1 MKKKVFIYYN
11 SYIDKKNLGNLQ
23 KNDDKLISVIKMNK
37 LSLDE
42 NVLTKPCETIKG
54 KLKIKTTATFHQFSK
69 LFNLQSLH
77 DATLGC
83 IKRYFTMIIKTPSFL
98 ELDRTLVS
106 KILSCSGLLISSE
119 LEVLNAGNLW
129 LNYKS
134 EERKMFAKD
143 VLLNVRFPLLSDETV
158 RCYKMLLNASS
169 TFSKSEE
176 CIKLLNEVL
185 NCKESLY
192 RNKSSIY
199 YTNRYC
205 DHQLFNIVVCG
216 GYDMISRETVGNAT
230 HLRATKIN
238 TGKPLP
244 STLVERIFPYVICLK
259 GRIYVFGG
267 LDSIHFNSIMS
278 VEKYSPST
286 GSWKKVADMFD
297 DRRIFCGSAFMD
309 KIFIIGGYSKANEST
324 TDSCLQFDAKGWK
337 EVARM
342 NQVRV
347 SAACAVYDGKIVVS
361 GGRNGNYTNPSFN
374 TVESYD
380 VLPDRWSAMPSM
392 VSGKS
397 NHGLV
402 VVKNKLFA
410 MGARSETCEVY
421 DNICKKFVV
430 FESPRVKLQS
440 YYVSIGSKIFAFQ
453 NKQPVAICYD
463 VDKNKWSEEKCEV
476 TNNLINFSCV
486 KVPWF

>member
-1 MKKKVFIYYN
+1 
-11 SYIDKKNLGNLQ
+11 
-23 KNDDKLISVIKMNK
+23 MNK
-37 LSLDE
+37 LSLNE

-54 KLKIKTTATFHQFSK
+54 KLKIKNTATFHQFSK

-77 DATLGC
+77 DATLSC
-83 IKRYFTMIIKTPSFL
+83 IQRYFTMIIKTPSFS

-106 KILSCSGLLISSE
+106 KILAGSGLLITSE
-119 LEVLNAGNLW
+119 LEVLNAANLW
-129 LNYKS
+129 LNYNI

-143 VLLNVRFPLLSDETV
+143 VLLNVRFPLLSAQTV

-169 TFSKSEE
+169 TSSKNEE
-176 CIKLLNEVL
+176 CINLLNEVL

-192 RNKSSIY
+192 RNKSSSY

-205 DHQLFNIVVCG
+205 DQQMFNIVVCG
-216 GYDMISRETVGNAT
+216 GYDTISQETVRNAT
-230 HLRATKIN
+230 HLRATGIN

-244 STLVERIFPYVICLK
+244 SMVTERNFPCVICLK

-267 LDSIHFNSIMS
+267 LDNRLRSIMS

-286 GSWKKVADMFD
+286 GGWKKVADMLD
-297 DRRIFCGSAFMD
+297 DRRLFCGAAFMD
-309 KIFIIGGYSKANEST
+309 EIFIVGGYSRANESAT
-324 TDSCLQFDAKGWK
+324 GSCLRFDAKGWK
-337 EVARM
+337 EVAGM
-342 NQVRV
+342 SQARV
-347 SAACAVYDGKIVVS
+347 SAACAVYGGKIVVS
-361 GGRNGNYTNPSFN
+361 GGRNGDRTNPSFN
-374 TVESYD
+374 TVEAYD

-410 MGARSETCEVY
+410 IGARSETCEVY
-421 DNICKKFVV
+421 DDVCKKFVV
-430 FESPRVKLQS
+430 FESPGIKELSHQS
-440 YYVSIGSKIFAFQ
+440 YYLKTVSVGSKIFAFQ
-453 NKQPVAICYD
+453 NNQPVTICYD
-463 VDKNKWSEEKCEV
+463 VDKNKWSQEKCEV
-476 TNNLINFSCV
+476 TNNLISFSCV